1 MGLLDNTKNIEL
13 ALTEKNKIEKQKQ
26 LEKAKREAEK
36 IKKIEEKENLKKL
49 QEDIKQEI
57 TTELE
62 KYLDILGIDYI
73 TEFYSIKR
81 RRDILNNII
90 KKYGTIKTQIWNN
103 GEQTTYCSNK
113 KDIEQIFN
121 DNYYKILKKEENI
134 YKLNDKYLYKK
145 NMENAENIQPKKQNN
160 FLKYCKIFIYII
172 SFIVFFPLVFIFL
185 IVLATCKSSK

>member
-1 MGLLDNTKNIEL
+1 MGLNDNTNNIAIAL
-13 ALTEKNKIEKQKQ
+13 AEKNKIEKSKE
-26 LEKAKREAEK
+26 LEKAKREAER
-36 IKKIEEKENLKKL
+36 IKKIEEKENLKRL

-57 TTELE
+57 TTEIE
-62 KYLDILGIDYI
+62 KYLDIVGIDYI
-73 TEFYSIKR
+73 TEFYSIER
-81 RRDILNNII
+81 RKDILDNII
-90 KKYGTIKTQIWNN
+90 KKYGIIKTQIWNN

-145 NMENAENIQPKKQNN
+145 NLENAENIQPKKQNN

-185 IVLATCKSSK
+185 IVLATCKASN

>member
-13 ALTEKNKIEKQKQ
+13 AIVEKNKIEKQKQ
-26 LEKAKREAEK
+26 IEKAKREAEK
-36 IKKIEEKENLKKL
+36 IKKIEEKENFKKL

-62 KYLDILGIDYI
+62 KYLDIVGIDYI

-90 KKYGTIKTQIWNN
+90 KKYGTIKTQKWNN
-103 GEQTTYCSNK
+103 GEQTTYYSNK

-145 NMENAENIQPKKQNN
+145 NLENAENIQPKKQNN

-185 IVLATCKSSK
+185 IVLSTCKASK